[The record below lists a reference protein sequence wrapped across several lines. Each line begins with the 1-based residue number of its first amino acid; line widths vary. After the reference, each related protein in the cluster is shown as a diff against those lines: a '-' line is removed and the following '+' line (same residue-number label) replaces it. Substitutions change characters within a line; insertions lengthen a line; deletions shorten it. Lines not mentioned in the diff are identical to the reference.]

1 MQVAKNSITAAAF
14 LSLALTSGATA
25 AQSFDMKEQAGVRWT
40 CGGIGVDER
49 AAFAKLEPQSD
60 LKLVFAGGKQ
70 GAYLAQ
76 VAVTL
81 TDAAGKKTAVEFTA
95 SAPICLIQAPAGSY
109 RVEAAYG
116 DVKRSAAAEVSK
128 SLKQPQ
134 TVILHFPRVR

>member
-1 MQVAKNSITAAAF
+1 MQVAKNGITAAAF
-14 LSLALTSGATA
+14 LSMALAAGVAA

-40 CGGIGVDER
+40 CGGIGVNER
-49 AAFAKLEPQSD
+49 EALAKLEPQSD

-70 GAYLAQ
+70 GAYLAN

-81 TDAAGKKTAVEFTA
+81 TDADGKRSALQFTA
-95 SAPICLIQAPAGSY
+95 NAPICLIQAPAGSY

-116 DVKRSAAAEVSK
+116 DARRSAAAEVGK
-128 SLKQPQ
+128 SKQPQ